1 MFQHT
6 PARKAALGFALAC
19 AMAGCAPLAIAQHD
33 AGDVTQ
39 KALLDFNSCAKP
51 MYPQSDLR
59 ERHQGTVALDFKVG
73 QDGKVTASKVQRSS
87 GFAGLDEAARVA
99 LEKCS
104 FKPALKDGRP
114 VEAWTLVQYVWT
126 LE

>member
-1 MFQHT
+1 MFQHS
-6 PARKAALGFALAC
+6 PAPKAALGFALAC
-19 AMAGCAPLAIAQHD
+19 FVAGCAPLASAQHD
-33 AGDVTQ
+33 AAGVTQ
-39 KALLDFNSCAKP
+39 KALVDFNSCTKP
-51 MYPQSDLR
+51 MYPESDLR

-87 GFAGLDEAARVA
+87 GFAGLDEEARVA

>member
-1 MFQHT
+1 MFQNK
-6 PARKAALGFALAC
+6 PARKAALGLALAC
-19 AMAGCAPLAIAQHD
+19 AMAGCAPLASAQHE

-39 KALLDFNSCAKP
+39 KALLEFNSCAKP
-51 MYPQSDLR
+51 MYPESDLR

-104 FKPALKDGRP
+104 LKPALKDGRP

>member
-1 MFQHT
+1 MYQHS

-19 AMAGCAPLAIAQHD
+19 AMAGCAPLSGAQHD
-33 AGDVTQ
+33 TGGVTQ

-51 MYPQSDLR
+51 MYPESDLR
-59 ERHQGTVALDFKVG
+59 ERHQGTVALAFKVG
-73 QDGKVTASKVQRSS
+73 QDGKASASNVQHSS
-87 GFAGLDEAARVA
+87 GFPGLDEAARVA

-104 FKPALKDGRP
+104 FKPALKDGQP

-126 LE
+126 LG